1 MEHILKYFP
10 ELTDV
15 QRNQLA
21 QLETLYPEW
30 NAKINVISR
39 KDIENLEVNHILHSL
54 GLVRFV
60 KFTPGT
66 RVMDLGTG
74 GGFPGIPLAVYYPD
88 VSFHLVDRIGKKLK
102 VAQDIAERIG
112 LTNVTFQHGDVK
124 EVKGKFDFVV
134 SRAVMDLGDM
144 VPLVKRYIDSEDRNA
159 VPNGLLCLK
168 GGDLSDEISKGESY
182 FDFFFL
188 TFFFR
193 FWLPKMSSSY
203 SSESSFAL
211 SRPTYSILTMHQM
224 PPIRSFSLCTTRSEG
239 TSNGSIFRFV
249 NRATY
254 LSSRSSN
261 TTVILSMMVYCPFS
275 LILDFTYSL
284 WSGRT

>member
-10 ELTDV
+10 ELSEE
-15 QRNQLA
+15 QRNQMA

-39 KDIENLEVNHILHSL
+39 KDIDNLEVNHILHSL
-54 GLVRFV
+54 GIVKFV

-74 GGFPGIPLAVYYPD
+74 GGFPAIPLAVYYPE
-88 VSFHLVDRIGKKLK
+88 VTFHLVDRIGKKLK

-144 VPLVKRYIDSEDRNA
+144 VPLVKRFIDSEDRNA
-159 VPNGLLCLK
+159 VPNGLICLK
-168 GGDLSDEISKGESY
+168 GGDLTGEVQPFKNQVLIDELSSY
-182 FDFFFL
+182 FKEDFFKTKIIL
-188 TFFFR
+188 Y
-193 FWLPKMSSSY
+193 LP
-203 SSESSFAL
+203 L
-211 SRPTYSILTMHQM
+211 
-224 PPIRSFSLCTTRSEG
+224 
-239 TSNGSIFRFV
+239 
-249 NRATY
+249 
-254 LSSRSSN
+254 
-261 TTVILSMMVYCPFS
+261 
-275 LILDFTYSL
+275 
-284 WSGRT
+284 

>member
-88 VSFHLVDRIGKKLK
+88 VTFHLVDRIGKKLK

-144 VPLVKRYIDSEDRNA
+144 VPLVKRFIDSEDRNA
-159 VPNGLLCLK
+159 IPNGLLCLK
-168 GGDLSDEISKGESY
+168 GGDLSGEISKYRNKVLIDELSSY
-182 FDFFFL
+182 FKEDFFKTKKVL
-188 TFFFR
+188 Y
-193 FWLPKMSSSY
+193 LP
-203 SSESSFAL
+203 L
-211 SRPTYSILTMHQM
+211 
-224 PPIRSFSLCTTRSEG
+224 
-239 TSNGSIFRFV
+239 
-249 NRATY
+249 
-254 LSSRSSN
+254 
-261 TTVILSMMVYCPFS
+261 
-275 LILDFTYSL
+275 
-284 WSGRT
+284 

>member
-1 MEHILKYFP
+1 MQEILKYFP
-10 ELTDV
+10 ELSEV
-15 QRNQLA
+15 QREQFL

-39 KDIENLEVNHILHSL
+39 KDIDNLEVNHILHSL
-54 GLVRFV
+54 GLVKFV

-74 GGFPGIPLAVYYPD
+74 GGMPGIPLAIYYPE

-144 VPLVKRYIDSEDRNA
+144 VPLVRRFIDSEDRNA
-159 VPNGLLCLK
+159 VPNGLICLK
-168 GGDLSDEISKGESY
+168 GGDLTGEVQPFKNQVLIDELSNY
-182 FDFFFL
+182 FKEEFFKTKKIL
-188 TFFFR
+188 Y
-193 FWLPKMSSSY
+193 LP
-203 SSESSFAL
+203 L
-211 SRPTYSILTMHQM
+211 
-224 PPIRSFSLCTTRSEG
+224 
-239 TSNGSIFRFV
+239 
-249 NRATY
+249 
-254 LSSRSSN
+254 
-261 TTVILSMMVYCPFS
+261 
-275 LILDFTYSL
+275 
-284 WSGRT
+284 